1 MKSRDFSSALWILNK
16 NTSSPDEGVQGTAR
30 FTGKRLELTIPIGCL
45 LEKPPVNGVIT
56 YGTDPIEAPE
66 AFGLCQTGER
76 ITLTELSTPGPGFS
90 SPGTKRENLTATS
103 ALVCKTDFISPNPNV
118 QSLTLQVSGL
128 WNWTGADFNNI
139 TSTFEN
145 NEWISTSGT
154 WCINDFEKLPLFKN
168 ENVDISLQP
177 VLIEKGGHI
186 PLQEF
191 SIRSDVYLHIE
202 LADHTTPLNTAMN
215 RWVYPV
221 WQMLTF
227 CMGFRCSIDEI
238 EIKTEDGL
246 NALYYLPLIIGEE
259 KPSEAQLD
267 HMPLPYSFVS
277 QLHTNFLESWLHL
290 DGDAKRAALT
300 LIGIHNNSKINWLN
314 PMFTTVSGAFE
325 AISHVGEKTQDIA
338 NNRLQRIKA
347 QIEKCFEDDED
358 IRWILQKVNNNIP
371 PANYYANSLVKKL
384 GPFADY
390 IIPDKSRF
398 LKDLRR
404 SRNAYVHQTSALDK
418 SNILSDEELYSLAM
432 ATKVLC
438 YGAVMLHLGIEPE
451 TILERFQTSLFCQT
465 EIHHYARKMYS
476 IHQNEFD

>member
-1 MKSRDFSSALWILNK
+1 M
-16 NTSSPDEGVQGTAR
+16 
-30 FTGKRLELTIPIGCL
+30 
-45 LEKPPVNGVIT
+45 
-56 YGTDPIEAPE
+56 
-66 AFGLCQTGER
+66 
-76 ITLTELSTPGPGFS
+76 
-90 SPGTKRENLTATS
+90 
-103 ALVCKTDFISPNPNV
+103 
-118 QSLTLQVSGL
+118 
-128 WNWTGADFNNI
+128 
-139 TSTFEN
+139 
-145 NEWISTSGT
+145 
-154 WCINDFEKLPLFKN
+154 
-168 ENVDISLQP
+168 
-177 VLIEKGGHI
+177 
-186 PLQEF
+186 
-191 SIRSDVYLHIE
+191 RSDVYLHIE
-202 LADHTTPLNTAMN
+202 LTKHAEPLNDVMN
-215 RWVYPV
+215 QWVFPT

-246 NALYYLPLIIGEE
+246 SALYYLPLIQGEE
-259 KPSEAQLD
+259 KPSEAQLN
-267 HMPLPYSFVS
+267 HMPLPYSFIS

-290 DGDAKRAALT
+290 DGDAKRAAIT
-300 LIGIHNNSKINWLN
+300 LIGIHNNSEINWLN

-325 AISHVGEKTQDIA
+325 AISRVGEKTQDIA
-338 NNRLQRIKA
+338 SDRLQRIKA
-347 QIEKCFEDDED
+347 QIEKCFEDDVD
-358 IRWILQKVNNNIP
+358 IHWILQKVNNNIP
-371 PANYYANSLVKKL
+371 PANYYANSLVEKL

>member
-1 MKSRDFSSALWILNK
+1 M
-16 NTSSPDEGVQGTAR
+16 
-30 FTGKRLELTIPIGCL
+30 
-45 LEKPPVNGVIT
+45 
-56 YGTDPIEAPE
+56 
-66 AFGLCQTGER
+66 
-76 ITLTELSTPGPGFS
+76 
-90 SPGTKRENLTATS
+90 
-103 ALVCKTDFISPNPNV
+103 
-118 QSLTLQVSGL
+118 
-128 WNWTGADFNNI
+128 
-139 TSTFEN
+139 
-145 NEWISTSGT
+145 
-154 WCINDFEKLPLFKN
+154 
-168 ENVDISLQP
+168 
-177 VLIEKGGHI
+177 IEKGGHI

-227 CMGFRCSIDEI
+227 CMGFRCSINEI

-267 HMPLPYSFVS
+267 HMPLPYSFIS

-290 DGDAKRAALT
+290 DGDAKRAAIT
-300 LIGIHNNSKINWLN
+300 LIGIHNNSEINWLN

-325 AISHVGEKTQDIA
+325 AISRVGEKTQDIA

-358 IRWILQKVNNNIP
+358 INWILQKVNNNIP

-390 IIPDKSRF
+390 IIPDKTRF

-404 SRNAYVHQTSALDK
+404 SRNAYVHQTSELEK
-418 SNILSDEELYSLAM
+418 SNMLSDEELYSLTM
-432 ATKVLC
+432 ATKILC
-438 YGAVMLHLGIEPE
+438 YGAVMLHLGMASE
-451 TILERFQTSLFCQT
+451 TILERFQTSRFCHT
-465 EIHHYARKMYS
+465 EIHYYARKTYS
-476 IHQNEFD
+476 VNQDESN